1 MKERKMILQMIEE
14 GKITAEEGLAL
25 LEALEK
31 TDQRESNGSSTNQQK
46 EQREQFNKLKDD
58 LHDATERIIGSANKG
73 ASKLVDLFGKAM
85 QKLQN
90 IDVDFDFDFSFGGVK
105 VKETY
110 ELTSFEAKDLY
121 FSTSNGSIRCR
132 SWEKEFAQIDV
143 TAQVNKVKDEDEAK
157 EKLLKN
163 IEQRRGNEQYSFFLK
178 DKKGMRVALEIYLP
192 IRVYEALR
200 LETNNGSVRVQD
212 LEVEKVAI
220 ETSNGS
226 IRIHDIQGE
235 HVEGK
240 TSNGRIQYQDVDV
253 QKSELKTSNGSI
265 HALGRLQ
272 NLLCETTNGSI
283 RIEQEQVEQSDIA
296 ATTSNG
302 SVRIIYPQEISGV
315 YGELKTKHGKLQ
327 CSLPHTKV
335 LENIGQA
342 NQKSFTFEQGEGKL
356 HQVKVDSNTGS
367 IHILEREEEE

>member
-31 TDQRESNGSSTNQQK
+31 TYQPASNGSSTNQQK

-58 LHDATERIIGSANKG
+58 LQDATERIIGSANKG
-73 ASKLVDLFGKAM
+73 ATKLVDLFGKAV

-105 VKETY
+105 VKEAF
-110 ELTSFEAKDLY
+110 EITSFEAKDLY

-132 SWEKEFAQIDV
+132 SWEKEYAQIDV
-143 TAQVNKVKDEDEAK
+143 TAQVNKVRDEEEAK

-192 IRVYEALR
+192 IKVYEALR
-200 LETNNGSVRVQD
+200 LETNNGSVRIQD
-212 LEVEKVAI
+212 LEIEKLVI
-220 ETSNGS
+220 ETTNGS

-240 TSNGRIQYQDVDV
+240 TSNGRIQFQDVDV

-272 NLLCETTNGSI
+272 TLLCETTNGSI
-283 RIEQEQVEQSDIA
+283 RIEQEQAQQSDIA

-302 SVRIIYPQEISGV
+302 SVRVIYPQEISGV

-335 LENIGQA
+335 LENIEQV

-367 IHILEREEEE
+367 IHIFERGEEE

>member
-1 MKERKMILQMIEE
+1 MEERKMILQMIED

-31 TDQRESNGSSTNQQK
+31 TDQKEGSGGSAHQQK
-46 EQREQFNKLKDD
+46 EQTEQFNKLKDD

-90 IDVDFDFDFSFGGVK
+90 IDMDFDFDFSFGGVK

-110 ELTSFEAKDLY
+110 ELTPFEAKDLY
-121 FSTSNGSIRCR
+121 FSTSNGSIHCK
-132 SWEKEFAQIDV
+132 SWEKEFAQINV
-143 TAQVNKVKDEDEAK
+143 TAQVTKVKDEEEAR

-163 IEQRRGNEQYSFFLK
+163 IEQRKGNEQYSFFLK
-178 DKKGMRVALEIYLP
+178 EKKGMRVSLEIYLP
-192 IRVYEALR
+192 KKMYEALR

-212 LEVEKVAI
+212 LEVEKVVI

-226 IRIHDIQGE
+226 IRIHDLQGE
-235 HVEGK
+235 YVEGK
-240 TSNGRIQYQDVDV
+240 TSNGRIQYQDVHV

-272 NLLCETTNGSI
+272 TLQCETTNGSI
-283 RIEQEQVEQSDIA
+283 RIEQGQVQQSDIS

-302 SVRIIYPQEISGV
+302 SVRIIYPLEISGV
-315 YGELKTKHGKLQ
+315 YGELKTKHGQLN

-335 LENIGQA
+335 LENIGQV
-342 NQKSFTFEQGEGKL
+342 NQKWFNFEQGEEKR
-356 HQVKVDSNTGS
+356 HQVKAVSNTGS
-367 IHILEREEEE
+367 IHVFERGEEE

>member
-1 MKERKMILQMIEE
+1 MEERKMILQMIEE

-31 TDQRESNGSSTNQQK
+31 ADRKENDSGSAHQQK
-46 EQREQFNKLKDD
+46 EQTEQFNKLKED

-110 ELTSFEAKDLY
+110 EINPFEVKDLY
-121 FSTSNGSIRCR
+121 FSTSNGSIRCK
-132 SWEKEFAQIDV
+132 SWEKGFAQIDV
-143 TAQVNKVKDEDEAK
+143 TAQVTKAKDEEEAR

-163 IEQRRGNEQYSFFLK
+163 IEQRKGNEQYSFFLK
-178 DKKGMRVALEIYLP
+178 EKKGMRVSLEIYLP
-192 IRVYEALR
+192 NRMYEALR
-200 LETNNGSVRVQD
+200 LETNNGSVRLQG
-212 LEVEKVAI
+212 LEIEKVVI

-226 IRIHDIQGE
+226 IRIHDLQGE
-235 HVEGK
+235 YVEGK
-240 TSNGRIQYQDVDV
+240 TSNGRIQYQDVHV

-272 NLLCETTNGSI
+272 TLQCETTNGSI
-283 RIEQEQVEQSDIA
+283 RIEQGQVQQSDISA
-296 ATTSNG
+296 ITSNG
-302 SVRIIYPQEISGV
+302 TVRIIYPQEISGV
-315 YGELKTKHGKLQ
+315 YGELKTKHGQLI

-335 LENIGQA
+335 LENIGQV
-342 NQKSFTFEQGEGKL
+342 NQKSLSFEQGEEKR
-356 HQVKVDSNTGS
+356 HHVKAVSNTGS
-367 IHILEREEEE
+367 IHIFERGEEE